1 MAQETPGMGSQLRA
15 ALGTKR
21 SHLGT
26 LVGPSTVV
34 STTGH
39 TCMWLPWGSFQCH
52 PPLRECKSHGQLG
65 APGLSPANTQRPAHS
80 HTPKAGRGHS
90 GDGDQSEQLCGL
102 TLKFGRRHGQC
113 PLPDGFQHHL
123 AGERRGKTIFQEKIP
138 AAINTNTPV
147 GAYKLH
153 ADTHVT

>member
-34 STTGH
+34 PTTGH

-52 PPLRECKSHGQLG
+52 PPLGSVRAMDSW
-65 APGLSPANTQRPAHS
+65 APRACPQQTRSALPAAIPPRLAEAT
-80 HTPKAGRGHS
+80 AGTE
-90 GDGDQSEQLCGL
+90 SEQLCGL
-102 TLKFGRRHGQC
+102 TLEFGRRHGQC